1 MAERNPARESWS
13 IEVDK
18 EYLKFSAAHFLI
30 FQDGSAERLHG
41 HNYRVYVAVD
51 ASLDAHGLVL
61 DFIEVKPVVRELCD
75 WLDEH
80 WLLPGQHP
88 ELTVRDLP
96 PEEGLAPH
104 VEVRYRERRYLAP
117 KEDVIV
123 LPVNNTSAE
132 NFATWIG
139 RELVRRLT
147 ERFPDVAIR
156 ALEVKVEETAG
167 QRGVYRVAV
176 GDR

>member
-1 MAERNPARESWS
+1 MAHAPRESWS

-18 EYLKFSAAHFLI
+18 EYLKFSAAHFLV
-30 FQDGSAERLHG
+30 FADGTAERLHG
-41 HNYRVYVAVD
+41 HNYRVYVEVD

-80 WLLPGQHP
+80 WLLPGLHP
-88 ELTVRDLP
+88 ELVVRDLP
-96 PEEGLAPH
+96 PEPGLAPH
-104 VEVRYRERRYLAP
+104 VEVRYRERLYRAP

-139 RELVRRLT
+139 RELTRRLT
-147 ERFPDVAIR
+147 ERFPAVEIR
-156 ALEVKVEETAG
+156 GLEVKVEETPG
-167 QRGVYRVAV
+167 QRGVYRA
-176 GDR
+176 RR